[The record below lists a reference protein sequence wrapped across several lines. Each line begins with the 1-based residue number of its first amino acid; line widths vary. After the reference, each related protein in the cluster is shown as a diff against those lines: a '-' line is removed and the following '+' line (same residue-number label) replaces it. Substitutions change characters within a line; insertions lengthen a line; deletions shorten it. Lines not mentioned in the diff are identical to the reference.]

1 MRPPQM
7 LYDGVGTRR
16 VIPILIQTSE
26 DGLRHGVSV
35 LVGGGGDEVEG
46 HGARDGEELHRD
58 KYGGEHDHAATDVG
72 PLGHHFQAFLRYYYV
87 SQKLSTQLLLFM
99 KLFSRHWSGAYVMSN
114 FPASQEAETASG
126 YIGISEETKLKRE

>member
-7 LYDGVGTRR
+7 LYEGVGTRR

-72 PLGHHFQAFLRYYYV
+72 PLRHHFQTFLRGDGV
-87 SQKLSTQLLLFM
+87 SLLCITEIEHTAAAVYEALLTSLEWSVCNV
-99 KLFSRHWSGAYVMSN
+99 KFSGFPRGWNCERIHWD
-114 FPASQEAETASG
+114 F
-126 YIGISEETKLKRE
+126 